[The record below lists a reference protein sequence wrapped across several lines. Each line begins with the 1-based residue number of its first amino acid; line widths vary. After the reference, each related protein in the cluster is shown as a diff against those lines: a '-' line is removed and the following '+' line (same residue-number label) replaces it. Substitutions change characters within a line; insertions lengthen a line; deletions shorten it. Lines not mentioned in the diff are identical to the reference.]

1 LIRRYGSAL
10 RVVLMLADLTAT
22 IVLAIVLSALL
33 YAGDTTGTWDRA
45 VPNPM
50 LVLFLYALT
59 WVVLLW
65 FRGLYR
71 LRARWSIRSEA
82 DAVLWATA
90 IMAVATISVLFI
102 VKWPDVSRLFL
113 IYLFVAQA
121 IAAITF
127 RALIRVFLSAA
138 RRRGRNVRQVLVI
151 GTDEGAQAFAAQI
164 ADHPELGLRIEGFL
178 GDDSALPARWPYLGG
193 IERLTEV
200 LHDRVIDEVIIGL
213 PLAAWSGIDSVLAVC
228 EEEGKIVRFRI
239 PMPALSLA
247 RGHVE
252 ELDGTVIV
260 SLGAGPTM
268 GSGLAMKRTIDVVV
282 AAAGLVL
289 LSPLLLGIALAVRVA
304 DGGPALFRQERVGL
318 HGRRYPL
325 LKYRSMVPDA
335 EALLATLKD
344 RNEITGAAFKMT
356 YDPRDPRIGRF
367 LRRSSLDERPQL
379 LNVLRGDMS
388 LVGPRPPLPTEVAE
402 YDAWHRRR
410 LSMKP
415 GITGLWQVEG
425 RWDPEFDGWV
435 RKDLEYIDRWS
446 TWLDIKILLRTIPA
460 VLREEGR

>member
-1 LIRRYGSAL
+1 MIRRYGSAL
-10 RVVLMLADLTAT
+10 RVVLMFGDFSAT
-22 IVLAIVLSALL
+22 IVLAIALSARL
-33 YAGDTTGTWDRA
+33 YDGDAGGIWDRA
-45 VPNPM
+45 IPDP
-50 LVLFLYALT
+50 LFTLFLYALA

-71 LRARWSIRSEA
+71 LRARWSIRSEV
-82 DAVLWATA
+82 DAVVRTTA
-90 IMAVATISVLFI
+90 MLAVATISILFL

-113 IYLFVAQA
+113 VYLLVAQTITA
-121 IAAITF
+121 ILF
-127 RALIRVFLSAA
+127 RALIRVFLDAA
-138 RRRGRNVRQVLVI
+138 RRRGRNMRHVLVV

-178 GDDSALPARWPYLGG
+178 GEHAALASRWPYLGR
-193 IERLTEV
+193 IDRLPEV

-213 PLAAWSGIDSVLAVC
+213 PLAEWSGLEAVLALC
-228 EEEGKIVRFRI
+228 EQEGKIVRLRV
-239 PMPALSLA
+239 PTPALSIA

-252 ELDGTVIV
+252 ELDGTMIV
-260 SLGAGPTM
+260 SLATGPTL
-268 GSGLAMKRTIDVVV
+268 GTGLAMKRVIDAVV
-282 AAAGLVL
+282 AGAGLVL
-289 LSPLLLGIALAVRVA
+289 LSPLLLGIALAIRLS

-318 HGRRYPL
+318 HGRRYEL
-325 LKYRSMVPDA
+325 LKYRSMVPHA
-335 EALLATLKD
+335 ESLLETLKD
-344 RNEITGAAFKMT
+344 QNEISGAAFKMT
-356 YDPRDPRIGRF
+356 HDPRVTRFGRF
-367 LRRSSLDERPQL
+367 LRRSSLDELPQL

-388 LVGPRPPLPTEVAE
+388 LVGPRPPLPAEVAE

-425 RWDPEFDGWV
+425 RWDSEFDGWV

>member
-22 IVLAIVLSALL
+22 IALAIVLSALL
-33 YAGDTTGTWDRA
+33 YDGDAAGIWDRA
-45 VPNPM
+45 VPDPT

-65 FRGLYR
+65 SRGLYR

-82 DAVLWATA
+82 GAVLRTTA
-90 IMAVATISVLFI
+90 ILAVATISVLFL
-102 VKWPDVSRLFL
+102 VKWPDVSRQFL
-113 IYLFVAQA
+113 VYLFVAQA

-138 RRRGRNVRQVLVI
+138 RRRGRNMRQVLVI

-164 ADHPELGLRIEGFL
+164 ADHPELGLQIEGFL
-178 GDDSALPARWPYLGG
+178 GEDAALGSRWRYLGG
-193 IERLTEV
+193 IERLTDV

-213 PLAAWSGIDSVLAVC
+213 PIAAWSGIDSVLAVC

-239 PMPALSLA
+239 PTPALSLA

-260 SLGAGPTM
+260 SLSAGPTM
-268 GSGLAMKRTIDVVV
+268 GSGLAIKRAIDVVV

-318 HGRRYPL
+318 HGRRYLL

-335 EALLATLKD
+335 EALLGTLKD
-344 RNEITGAAFKMT
+344 QNEISGAAFKMT
-356 YDPRDPRIGRF
+356 YDPRVTRLGRF
-367 LRRSSLDERPQL
+367 LRRSSLDELPQL